1 MICKE
6 CKFEN
11 KEGAAFCA
19 NCGKPI
25 AADSES
31 AVKPEASDEEKTTII
46 ETEEKQA
53 DDSEGDT
60 TVLTSNAPMGGM
72 PTAGTVPPMG
82 AMPPMGGQAPVNN
95 GMPAPGFNQGP
106 RPAQPVQSKKAAK
119 PAKAPKPAKAKKSK
133 GTIAYIVISII
144 LILGLAGVGVWGY
157 FYYTGE
163 IDDLKKDK
171 ADATA
176 ELTVQYEKE
185 IEDLQTSND
194 ELELKVEDYENEIAL
209 NEETISDLK
218 ADIDGYTAY
227 EDILDAISTS
237 VPQGSTSFFASNNV
251 VHVSEGDTAEIKI
264 FYADLDGTIQY
275 YLENSSV
282 ATCEFGEGWENDET
296 TATLYVEG
304 LSAGVTS
311 IEITNT
317 TDSQTL
323 EIIVYVD

>member
-25 AADSES
+25 VADSEND
-31 AVKPEASDEEKTTII
+31 VKPASSDEEKTTII
-46 ETEEKQA
+46 ETEEKQG

-72 PTAGTVPPMG
+72 PPMGTVPPMG
-82 AMPPMGGQAPVNN
+82 NVPPMGGVSPMGGSAPVNN
-95 GMPAPGFNQGP
+95 GMPAKPAKPGK
-106 RPAQPVQSKKAAK
+106 PAKAAK
-119 PAKAPKPAKAKKSK
+119 PAKVAKPKKSK
-133 GTIAYIVISII
+133 GTVAYIVISII

-157 FYYTGE
+157 FYFTGE
-163 IDDLKKDK
+163 IDDLKEEK
-171 ADATA
+171 ANATA

-185 IEDLQTSND
+185 IEDLQASND
-194 ELELKVEDYENEIAL
+194 ELELSVADYESQIAL
-209 NEETISDLK
+209 NEEKISQLQ
-218 ADIDGYTAY
+218 ADVDGYTAY
-227 EDILDAISTS
+227 EEILNAISTS
-237 VPQGSTSFFASNNV
+237 VPQGSTSFFASNNIV
-251 VHVSEGDTAEIKI
+251 RVSEGDTAEIKI
-264 FYADLDGTIQY
+264 YYADLDGTIQY

-304 LSAGVTS
+304 LNAGVTR
-311 IEITNT
+311 IEISNT
-317 TDSQTL
+317 TDDQII